1 MSWKLLNT
9 RTMPVGIDLGTGS
22 VKLAQLRRA
31 DGELELSAV
40 ASAEVP
46 VECRS
51 DRQAKLGFLARNLP
65 ALLRSGGFKGRE
77 CVLSLPATETFV
89 QHVKVAKVPPE
100 RLTGALRSEL
110 RGKSPFDPADA
121 VIRHV
126 VAGQTYG
133 GGEVGL
139 EVIVL
144 AATRRVIEG
153 YLSVARK
160 ARLQVRALNV
170 EPCAILECFARLFR
184 RDGDD
189 EKVTVF
195 LDLGRAVTQVVVAH
209 GAKLVFARN
218 VSLGAEQLEAAI
230 GEVLGMTAEQTRGAK
245 LAEALAQ
252 APDGE
257 AERLYEALAPALSSM
272 GEEISRCL
280 RYYESVFTSRPV
292 ERAVFL
298 GGAALDRRLCQRL
311 AQRLN
316 LPGQIGDPLARI
328 KSSSAAAEEGR
339 LDRRH
344 PQPAWAVAVGL
355 SLGAD
360 VPGAA

>member
-40 ASAEVP
+40 ASSEVP
-46 VECRS
+46 FECRS
-51 DRQAKLGFLARNLP
+51 DPRAKLAFLAQSLP
-65 ALLRSGGFKGRE
+65 GLLRSGGFSGRE

-89 QHVKVAKVPPE
+89 QHVKVANLPPD
-100 RLTGALRSEL
+100 RLAGALRSEL

-133 GGEVGL
+133 DGEVGL

-144 AATRRVIEG
+144 AAARGVIEG

-160 ARLQVRALNV
+160 AKLRVRALNV

-184 RDGDD
+184 REGDSK
-189 EKVTVF
+189 KVTLF

-209 GAKLVFARN
+209 GARLVFARN
-218 VSLGAEQLEAAI
+218 VPLGAEQVERAMGTI
-230 GEVLGMTAEQTRGAK
+230 LGMTEDQMRGAR
-245 LAEALAQ
+245 LAEALAR
-252 APDGE
+252 APE
-257 AERLYEALAPALSSM
+257 AEADRLYEALAPALSAMS
-272 GEEISRCL
+272 EEISRCL

-292 ERAVFL
+292 ERVLFL
-298 GGAALDRRLCQRL
+298 GGQALDRRFCQRL
-311 AQRLN
+311 AQGLN

-328 KSSSAAAEEGR
+328 KSSRTAAEEGR

-360 VPGAA
+360 YPGAA